1 MIVVCASFVRG
12 VVGEGGGLSVFSAF
26 VTLFREGFEATLLV
40 AIVLAYLAKIGR
52 KEDFQQVWYGVGAAI
67 AVSLVVAGALFVTA
81 GELEGT
87 TEYVF
92 EGTAMW
98 VAVGFLTYMVL
109 WMRRESRTVAQ
120 GIRRGVDSAVERG
133 SRLALV
139 SLVFVMVVREGI
151 ETGLFV
157 FGITQTSTPVQVAIG
172 AGAGIA
178 AAVALGYAVYAG
190 GKRINL
196 GAFFKVTGVILILV
210 AAGLLAHGVAE
221 FEEAGIIPELV
232 PMWNLS
238 SAPVLGEGNLISELL
253 TAFLGWN
260 PEPHLLELAAWALYI
275 LSVGYAFL
283 RPQPALERVARPA
296 ETRDG

>member
-1 MIVVCASFVRG
+1 MFG
-12 VVGEGGGLSVFSAF
+12 AF
-26 VTLFREGFEATLLV
+26 VTLLREGFEATLLI
-40 AIVLAYLAKIGR
+40 AIVLAYLVKIGR
-52 KEDFQQVWYGVGAAI
+52 REDFRQVWYGVGAAI
-67 AVSLVVAGALFVTA
+67 TVSLAVAAALFVTA

-87 TEYVF
+87 AEYVF

-133 SRLALV
+133 SQLALV

-151 ETGLFV
+151 ETALFI
-157 FGITQTSTPVQVAIG
+157 FGITQTSTPLQVALG
-172 AGAGIA
+172 AALGIV

-196 GAFFKVTGVILILV
+196 GLFFKVTGVLLILV

-221 FEEAGIIPELV
+221 FQEAGLLPELLPLWDV
-232 PMWNLS
+232 S
-238 SAPVLGEGNLISELL
+238 GVQVVGEESLVSELL
-253 TAFLGWN
+253 TAFFGWD
-260 PEPHLLELAAWALYI
+260 PEANLLELVAWASYL
-275 LSVGYAFL
+275 LAVGYAFL
-283 RPQPALERVARPA
+283 RPQSLPEGAASPAARNS
-296 ETRDG
+296 

>member
-1 MIVVCASFVRG
+1 MFG
-12 VVGEGGGLSVFSAF
+12 AF
-26 VTLFREGFEATLLV
+26 VTLLREGFEATLLV
-40 AIVLAYLAKIGR
+40 AIVLAYLVKIGR
-52 KEDFQQVWYGVGAAI
+52 REDFRQVWYGVGAAV
-67 AVSLVVAGALFVTA
+67 AVSVIVAGALFVTA

-87 TEYVF
+87 AEYLF

-120 GIRRGVDSAVERG
+120 GIRRGIDSAVEG
-133 SRLALV
+133 GGRLALI

-151 ETGLFV
+151 ETGLFI
-157 FGITQTSTPVQVAIG
+157 FGITRTSTPLQVALG
-172 AGAGIA
+172 AALGIA

-196 GAFFKVTGVILILV
+196 GTFFKVTGVLLILV

-221 FEEAGIIPELV
+221 FQEAGLLPELV
-232 PMWNLS
+232 PLWDVS
-238 SAPVLGEGNLISELL
+238 GAPIIGEGALVSELL

-260 PEPHLLELAAWALYI
+260 PEATLLEFVAWATYL
-275 LSVGYAFL
+275 LVVGFAFL
-283 RPQPALERVARPA
+283 RPHPLPESVAARPA
-296 ETRDG
+296 PPNN

>member
-1 MIVVCASFVRG
+1 MFG
-12 VVGEGGGLSVFSAF
+12 AF
-26 VTLFREGFEATLLV
+26 VTLLREGFEATLLV

-52 KEDFQQVWYGVGAAI
+52 KEDIRQVWYGVGAAV
-67 AVSLVVAGALFVTA
+67 AVSVVVAGALFVTA

-87 TEYVF
+87 AEYIF

-120 GIRRGVDSAVERG
+120 GIRRGVDSAVETG
-133 SRLALV
+133 GRLAMV

-151 ETGLFV
+151 ETGLFI
-157 FGITQTSTPVQVAIG
+157 FGITQTSTPLQVALG
-172 AGAGIA
+172 AVLGIA

-196 GAFFKVTGVILILV
+196 GTFFKVTGVLLILV

-221 FEEAGIIPELV
+221 FQEAGLLPELL
-232 PMWNLS
+232 PLWNVS
-238 SAPVLGEGNLISELL
+238 GAPVVGEELLVSELL
-253 TAFLGWN
+253 TALFGWD
-260 PEPHLLELAAWALYI
+260 PEANLLEVIVWAAYLLA
-275 LSVGYAFL
+275 VGYAFL
-283 RPQPALERVARPA
+283 RPHPLPESVAAQPAARNS
-296 ETRDG
+296 